1 MKFILIFLLLS
12 LNINLAHGS
21 KNHNS
26 DNREFYDNRA
36 KFIKTY
42 IEDLKKKKKLN
53 SKFKGSVV
61 ETVWGKI
68 YTRLGT
74 DTQANVDKAALS
86 DCRKDGGID
95 CLVRFR
101 SLKKNPKYNRYA
113 KYYSSKNSLKVLDE
127 FIPSKK
133 VYSTKGIDVLI
144 ATKDFQSKSKFT
156 CLKSTSNFRDEL
168 NILRREIEIYPVSF
182 LKNSGLKYVMI
193 CENISDSEVN
203 PVGIAPGHFD
213 QSPGV
218 FYINI
223 SEVNSYKK
231 KEKVGIIKHVFHHE
245 FYHVIDAALTKIYVD
260 DEWNKLNKQSYSD
273 KLLIDR
279 NVIDNSVKGYISKY
293 ARNNVAEDKA
303 ELFAFM
309 ISQHKKFKKTLANDE
324 ILLKK
329 SKLMIKRLKGISK
342 EIDKNFWRKLN

>member
-1 MKFILIFLLLS
+1 MKFIFICLLFS
-12 LNINLAHGS
+12 LYLNFAHGS
-21 KNHNS
+21 KNHSS
-26 DNREFYDNRA
+26 DNREFYENRA
-36 KFIKTY
+36 KFIKSY
-42 IEDLKKKKKLN
+42 IEDLKQKKKLN
-53 SKFKGSVV
+53 NKFKGSVV

-68 YTRLGT
+68 YTRLDT
-74 DTQANVDKAALS
+74 DTQANVDKAALA
-86 DCRKDGGID
+86 DCKNDGGVD

-113 KYYSSKNSLKVLDE
+113 RYYSSKKSLKVLDE

-133 VYSTKGIDVLI
+133 VYSTKGIDILI
-144 ATKDFQSKSKFT
+144 ATKDFQSKNKFT

-193 CENISDSEVN
+193 CENISDGEVN

-231 KEKVGIIKHVFHHE
+231 KEKTGIIKHVFHHE
-245 FYHVIDAALTKIYVD
+245 FYHVIDAALTKIYID

-273 KLLIDR
+273 KILVDR

-329 SKLMIKRLKGISK
+329 SKLMIRRLKGISK
-342 EIDKNFWRKLN
+342 EINKNFWRKLN

>member
-1 MKFILIFLLLS
+1 MKFIFIFLLIS
-12 LNINLAHGS
+12 LNINFAYGS

-36 KFIKTY
+36 KFIKSY
-42 IEDLKKKKKLN
+42 IEDLKKRKKLN
-53 SKFKGSVV
+53 NKFKGSVV

-68 YTRLGT
+68 YTRLGI
-74 DTQANVDKAALS
+74 DTQANIDKAALA
-86 DCRKDGGID
+86 DCEKDGGVD

-113 KYYSSKNSLKVLDE
+113 RYYSSKNSLKVLDE
-127 FIPSKK
+127 FFPSKK
-133 VYSTKGIDVLI
+133 VYSTKGIDILI
-144 ATKDFQSKSKFT
+144 ATKDFKNKKNFICT
-156 CLKSTSNFRDEL
+156 KSTSNFRDEL
-168 NILRREIEIYPVSF
+168 NVLRKEIELYPVSF

-193 CENISDSEVN
+193 CEKISDNGVV
-203 PVGIAPGHFD
+203 PVGVAPGHFD

-223 SEVNSYKK
+223 SEVNSFKK

-245 FYHVIDAALTKIYVD
+245 FYHVIDTALTKIYLD
-260 DEWNKLNKQSYSD
+260 DEWNKLNKQNYSD
-273 KLLIDR
+273 ELLIDR
-279 NVIDNSVKGYISKY
+279 NVIDNTVKGYISKY
-293 ARNNVAEDKA
+293 ARNNAAEDKA
-303 ELFAFM
+303 ELFSFM

-329 SKLMIKRLKGISK
+329 SKLMIKRLKSISK